1 VEDRKTDVLALL
13 IQTTDIT
20 NTELHFDVSIGNALH
35 QHQRSGLQIFA
46 GADAGQW
53 PKDGLSCHGQQWRS
67 SSHEVQ
73 TAHPTQ
79 ERCGPCSTQDKS
91 TFEDSTGALQEERLG
106 NAYGVTMTEQVQLM

>member
-1 VEDRKTDVLALL
+1 MVEDRKTVLLTLL
-13 IQTTDIT
+13 IQSIDIT
-20 NTELHFDVSIGNALH
+20 NTVYHFDKSDGNVLH

-46 GADAGQW
+46 RADAGQW
-53 PKDGLSCHGQQWRS
+53 PKDGLSCHGQQWQS

-91 TFEDSTGALQEERLG
+91 MFEDSTGALHEEKLIST
-106 NAYGVTMTEQVQLM
+106 YSVTLTEQV